1 MCFNESLDAFS
12 NEGHM
17 LHPIVQ
23 DSPCPVIQYANDT
36 LIIIQGCPDQATLLK
51 EILDA
56 FSASTGLTINY
67 HKSTSVPLN
76 LNNEEQTLISSIL
89 GCPIAVFPQ
98 TYLGLPLSDSKLP
111 RWAMFPL
118 LHSLDSRVD
127 TL

>member
-1 MCFNESLDAFS
+1 
-12 NEGHM
+12 
-17 LHPIVQ
+17 
-23 DSPCPVIQYANDT
+23 VIQYANDT

-89 GCPIAVFPQ
+89 GCPIAVFPPNISKA
-98 TYLGLPLSDSKLP
+98 PLI
-111 RWAMFPL
+111 
-118 LHSLDSRVD
+118 
-127 TL
+127 